1 MKELVTVDTICTRY
15 GCERHKAASIIR
27 NLPHFQVGKSLKA
40 YAEDLEAW
48 ERSQMVVPI
57 TKGVRPKPMAQQWTI
72 PRRKA
77 E

>member
-27 NLPHFQVGKSLKA
+27 NLPYFRVGKTLMA
-40 YAEDLEAW
+40 YAGDLEEW
-48 ERSQMVVPI
+48 ERGQMVVPI
-57 TKGVRPKPMAQQWTI
+57 RKGVRTATKTPWAI